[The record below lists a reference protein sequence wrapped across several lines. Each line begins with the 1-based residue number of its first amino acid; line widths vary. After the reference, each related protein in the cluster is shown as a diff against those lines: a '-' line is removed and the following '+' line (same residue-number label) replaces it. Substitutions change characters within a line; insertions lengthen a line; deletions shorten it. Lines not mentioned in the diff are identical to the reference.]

1 MTAPITSIRPARK
14 TRLRQRPGFTLIEL
28 LVVIAI
34 IAILAAMLLPALSR
48 AKQRAQTIACVSNLK
63 QLGLG
68 WIMYA
73 GDTGDAIMDNS
84 LGGTAPAWINE
95 DIGDVADPV
104 GATNIL
110 ALKQGLLFA
119 YAANPG
125 VYECP
130 AANSPRLVRN
140 YSIVGRMNGN
150 QPDILGS
157 EYPNYTKLNQIIS
170 PAPVN
175 ALVFVDESIHT
186 IDDGFFAMQS
196 GTTVWQNSPTVRHS
210 KGGTFA
216 FADGHAERWGWK
228 VLNAEQ
234 SGDAGTGS
242 TLVDLQ
248 RVQSAIFTR

>member
-1 MTAPITSIRPARK
+1 MTKVISLIRPARK
-14 TRLRQRPGFTLIEL
+14 TRLRRRLGFTLIEL

-48 AKQRAQTIACVSNLK
+48 AKQRAQTISCVSNLK

-73 GDTGDAIMDNS
+73 GDTGDSVMDNS
-84 LGGTAPAWINE
+84 LGGTTPAWINE
-95 DIGDVADPV
+95 DTGDVADPV
-104 GATNIL
+104 GATNVL

-119 YAANPG
+119 YASNPG

-150 QPDILGS
+150 QPDILGPQ
-157 EYPNYTKLNQIIS
+157 YPDYTKVNQINS

-175 ALVFVDESIHT
+175 AMVFVDESIHT
-186 IDDGFFAMQS
+186 IDDGFFAMMS
-196 GTTVWQNSPTVRHS
+196 TTDQWQNSPTNGQPKARPIS
-210 KGGTFA
+210 GATS
-216 FADGHAERWGWK
+216 RWCRK
-228 VLNAEQ
+228 CRAKAALRAPCTARSRPVH
-234 SGDAGTGS
+234 
-242 TLVDLQ
+242 
-248 RVQSAIFTR
+248 